1 MFWEQGLL
9 KFNLDQVKWWFG
21 QPIQSQYFQKHLD
34 KTIYVS
40 GMKYGMHIN
49 SLKRKHILIC
59 NPTSVIRE
67 KITWKG
73 FVDQF

>member
-40 GMKYGMHIN
+40 
-49 SLKRKHILIC
+49 
-59 NPTSVIRE
+59 E
-67 KITWKG
+67 KM
-73 FVDQF
+73 